1 VPAGAATN
9 QLSGVGIFDTTGVCP
24 PPRAPSF
31 CESVSFAT

>member
-1 VPAGAATN
+1 MASIWDDRLAEVWA
-9 QLSGVGIFDTTGVCP
+9 